1 MIATVGLDLPGHS
14 GKARRMKHK
23 SCLAIILA
31 GLGGCATPV
40 TPGEHRGAI
49 FALASAPSSGDFN
62 IEAEIQRV
70 SPQIEQFFGGRFR
83 GPVEVTLA
91 RDRAEFDGA
100 IPATWGL
107 TPTQCW
113 MVGVGVADRLV
124 LMAPDAWGTYAC
136 DHRPGDKAEARAIL
150 HHELVHVYHGQHNPS
165 DQFAGMDDAGWFVE
179 GLAVYASGDVT
190 RRLPETQAAVAA
202 GEGPSAL
209 ASAWSG
215 KHRYGVSGSMIQFID
230 ENHGR
235 DLLVSL
241 LSATSNA
248 EIMARLGTTETRFLH
263 DWTEWLRRK

>member
-1 MIATVGLDLPGHS
+1 
-14 GKARRMKHK
+14 MK
-23 SCLAIILA
+23 LIGFAAIILC
-31 GLGGCATPV
+31 GLGGCATPA
-40 TPGEHRGAI
+40 TPDEQPDAI
-49 FALASAPSSGDFN
+49 FALAPARSSGDFD
-62 IEAEIQRV
+62 IGAEIRRV
-70 SPQIEQFFGGRFR
+70 TPQIEQFFGGRFR
-83 GPVEVTLA
+83 GPVQVTLA

-100 IPATWGL
+100 IPAAWGL

-124 LMAPDAWGTYAC
+124 LMAPGAWGQYAC

-179 GLAVYASGDVT
+179 GLAVYASGDAT
-190 RRLPETQAAVAA
+190 RRLAETKVAVAA

-248 EIMARLGTTETRFLH
+248 EIMARLETTETRFLH
-263 DWTEWLRRK
+263 DWTIWLQRK

>member
-1 MIATVGLDLPGHS
+1 
-14 GKARRMKHK
+14 MKHLG
-23 SCLAIILA
+23 CAAIILW
-31 GLGGCATPV
+31 GLCGCATPV
-40 TPGEHRGAI
+40 TAEGNHGEV
-49 FALASAPSSGDFN
+49 FTLVSAPADGGFD
-62 IEAEIQRV
+62 IGVEIRRM
-70 SPQIEQFFGGRFR
+70 SPQIEQFFGGRFH

-91 RDRAEFDGA
+91 RDRAGFDEA
-100 IPATWGL
+100 IPAAWGL

-124 LMAPDAWGTYAC
+124 LMAPAAWGQYAC
-136 DHRPGDKAEARAIL
+136 DHRPGDQAEARSIL
-150 HHELVHVYHGQHNPS
+150 HHELVHVYHGQHNAT

-179 GLAVYASGDVT
+179 GLAVYASGDAT
-190 RRLPETQAAVAA
+190 RRLAETKAAVAA

-230 ENHGR
+230 ESLGR
-235 DLLVSL
+235 DMLVSL